1 MDISMPVLDGLE
13 ATRMIRAAE
22 EHGRHLPI
30 VALTAHAL
38 PDDVRRFREAGLDD
52 VLIKP
57 ISRASLGDLI
67 ERFAGRE
74 RAEVSP
80 SGTHAELDGSMLV
93 NEAQIEDMRQLLGA
107 ERTARQI
114 GLFVKEMEDLLA
126 TVSLSVTTGARAGE
140 IMPAVHRLAGSAGVI
155 GATALRTHLQ
165 ELETSLVM
173 HPDVAKVDVNTLEA
187 AASATMLVL
196 RRVQERIVL
205 S

>member
-22 EHGRHLPI
+22 EPGRHLPI

-67 ERFAGRE
+67 ERFAGRQKTGE
-74 RAEVSP
+74 SP
-80 SGTHAELDGSMLV
+80 SGAHSEPDGSMLV
-93 NEAQIEDMRQLLGA
+93 NEAQIEEMRQLLGA

-114 GLFVKEMEDLLA
+114 GLFLKEMEDLLA
-126 TVSLSVTTGARAGE
+126 TVSLAARTGAGGSEVR
-140 IMPAVHRLAGSAGVI
+140 PAVHRLVGSAGVI
-155 GATALRTHLQ
+155 GATALRARLQ
-165 ELETSLVM
+165 ELETILVM
-173 HPDVAKVDVNTLEA
+173 HPDVAKVDVDALEA
-187 AASATMLVL
+187 TASATMLAL

-205 S
+205 A

>member
-22 EHGRHLPI
+22 EPGRHLPI

-67 ERFAGRE
+67 ARFAGRQKKGE
-74 RAEVSP
+74 SP
-80 SGTHAELDGSMLV
+80 SGGHSEPGGSMLV
-93 NEAQIEDMRQLLGA
+93 NEAQIEEMRQLLGA
-107 ERTARQI
+107 ERTGRQI
-114 GLFVKEMEDLLA
+114 GLFLKEMEDLLA
-126 TVSLSVTTGARAGE
+126 TVSLATTTGARE
-140 IMPAVHRLAGSAGVI
+140 SDIRLAVHRLAGSAGMV
-155 GATALRTHLQ
+155 GATALRAHLQ
-165 ELETSLVM
+165 EMETSLVT
-173 HPDVAKVDVNTLEA
+173 HPDVAKVDVNALDATA
-187 AASATMLVL
+187 TATMLAL